1 MGQWPALGYLPYTN
15 FYFSFCLQELNLILI
30 KPQRYKSLR
39 TKVTNKPDRYV
50 TPYLKSLNN
59 NFNANSFAQLKLKKK
74 LVCPL
79 NFEFYIIHVEVQS
92 RLSIIS
98 LLTFGAAW
106 QQFWREPSACCQAA
120 ILIYKQQQALIPR
133 IQANTSVLLID
144 LDLEIKL
151 INLYLNCFIVKL
163 TFLIW

>member
-74 LVCPL
+74 TSLSIKFWVLYNSRWSSKSLINYFTFDVWRGLTAVLARTQCVLPSRHIDLQATTSSYSQNSGQYVCFA
-79 NFEFYIIHVEVQS
+79 NRS
-92 RLSIIS
+92 RLGNK
-98 LLTFGAAW
+98 TN
-106 QQFWREPSACCQAA
+106 
-120 ILIYKQQQALIPR
+120 K
-133 IQANTSVLLID
+133 SVH
-144 LDLEIKL
+144 KL
-151 INLYLNCFIVKL
+151 FHC
-163 TFLIW
+163 